1 MANACPSD
9 TVCSDRRAAVV
20 KPAWGIK
27 RTCQS
32 CGAHFYDLQKDPI
45 ICPKCATVYDPDAV
59 SRTRRGR
66 SGGAAPKPAPRVPVP
81 EPAEAAGEAA
91 APEFEEAG
99 LEIAPEESEAEGEDL
114 IEDTEDL
121 PEDADDVTE
130 VIENVDEEER

>member
-1 MANACPSD
+1 
-9 TVCSDRRAAVV
+9 VV
-20 KPAWGIK
+20 KPAWGMK
-27 RTCQS
+27 RTCQG
-32 CGAHFYDLQKDPI
+32 CGAHFYDMQKDPI

-66 SGGAAPKPAPRVPVP
+66 SSSAAPKPAPRAPVP
-81 EPAEAAGEAA
+81 EIAEAPGEAA
-91 APEFEEAG
+91 TPELEEAG
-99 LEIAPEESEAEGEDL
+99 LEIAAEAETEGEDV

>member
-1 MANACPSD
+1 M
-9 TVCSDRRAAVV
+9 V
-20 KPAWGIK
+20 KPAWGMK

-32 CGAHFYDLQKDPI
+32 CAARFYDMQRDPI

-66 SGGAAPKPAPRVPVP
+66 TSAAAPKPAPRPPAP
-81 EPAEAAGEAA
+81 ELVETPGEAA
-91 APEFEEAG
+91 APELEEAA
-99 LEIAPEESEAEGEDL
+99 LEIAEEETEGEDV

-121 PEDADDVTE
+121 PEDDNDVTE

>member
-9 TVCSDRRAAVV
+9 TVCSEWRTAVV
-20 KPAWGIK
+20 KPAWGMK
-27 RTCQS
+27 RTCQG
-32 CGAHFYDLQKDPI
+32 CGAHFYDMQKDPI

-66 SGGAAPKPAPRVPVP
+66 STAAAPKPAPRVPVP
-81 EPAEAAGEAA
+81 EVAEAPSE
-91 APEFEEAG
+91 APELEEAG
-99 LEIAPEESEAEGEDL
+99 LEIAEEGEAEGEDV

>member
-1 MANACPSD
+1 M
-9 TVCSDRRAAVV
+9 V
-20 KPAWGIK
+20 KPAWGMK

-32 CGAHFYDLQKDPI
+32 CGTRFYDLQRDPI

-66 SGGAAPKPAPRVPVP
+66 TTAAAAKPAPRAPVP
-81 EPAEAAGEAA
+81 ELAETPADTA
-91 APEFEEAG
+91 APELEEAEI
-99 LEIAPEESEAEGEDL
+99 EIAEEETEGEDV

-121 PEDADDVTE
+121 PEDDNDVTE